1 MSSEDLEN
9 LCGLALSHCV
19 AIVQSCYITI
29 ALFISRPGSTGLGSL
44 EYLKFHYGSIGESV
58 YCEEYIAGF
67 FSG

>member
-1 MSSEDLEN
+1 MWISFVS
-9 LCGLALSHCV
+9 LCSNRPELLH
-19 AIVQSCYITI
+19 YYH

-44 EYLKFHYGSIGESV
+44 KYLKFHYGSIGESV